1 MITVA
6 TEKKLFEEQKITID
20 SKGVT
25 YYLLDVENNN
35 VVDECTGLLE
45 GYEDIYVF
53 DIFKEARTL
62 QAYTTIPLTIVVEP
76 QEVKDVLII
85 ELPTF
90 TYGAITNKTLSFS
103 DYIKTVE
110 DICFNAKQST
120 VCIVNNYALY
130 GPISTE
136 CAVNTLLRGH
146 RIAIM
151 LYEQS
156 FAVKFLK
163 ELYSGKQPSNNNV
176 ARVHD
181 KNLILFQEVSYDI
194 VENVSMLINPEYIDV
209 VKRVIDSYQIK
220 YLEDSTLEEYT
231 QFAEHSKVSAIRKA
245 EEIIIQE
252 QKNLEKMFEA
262 IATSQG
268 IYQSVS
274 KQLMLLKSIEPNLEE
289 FKNVYKS
296 IHMFPEVKSLIVR
309 YPILDIETNVLT
321 AIDPRYN
328 SKHVIGRYTVSI
340 DVNTGKITFVNHW
353 GRLFDALGLHIFGN
367 GAPCLGNISSEL
379 PALIKKGDLEN
390 SIAYILSFMTTANVN
405 DTFGNRIAGYPL
417 YPYQKVEDINVAGLK
432 DKMRQIGTSSRNKV
446 GIYDMITTK
455 FLQSLFENKE
465 NITPLDVVW
474 GEEL

>member
-35 VVDECTGLLE
+35 VVNECTGLLE

-53 DIFKEARTL
+53 DIFKEAKTL
-62 QAYTTIPLTIVVEP
+62 QTYTTIPLTIVIEP
-76 QEVKDVLII
+76 QEVKDVLVI

-90 TYGAITNKTLSFS
+90 TYGVITNKTLPFNE
-103 DYIKTVE
+103 YIKTVE

-120 VCIVNNYALY
+120 VCIVNKRTLY
-130 GPISTE
+130 GNISTE
-136 CAVNTLLRGH
+136 AASTLLQRS
-146 RIAIM
+146 RITIG

-156 FAVKFLK
+156 FAVKLLK
-163 ELYSGKQPSNNNV
+163 ELYGGKQPSNNNI

-181 KNLILFQEVSYDI
+181 KNLILFQEVSHDI
-194 VENVSMLINPEYIDV
+194 AENVSMFINHEYIDV
-209 VKRVIDSYQIK
+209 VKRVVDSYQIK

-231 QFAEHSKVSAIRKA
+231 RFAEHSKVSAIRKA

-262 IATSQG
+262 IAASQG

-274 KQLMLLKSIEPNLEE
+274 KQLMLLKSIESNLEE
-289 FKNVYKS
+289 FKNVYES
-296 IHMFPEVKSLIVR
+296 IHMFPEVKSLRVR

-340 DVNTGKITFVNHW
+340 DVNTGKVTFVNHW
-353 GRLFDALGLHIFGN
+353 GELFDALGLHIFRN
-367 GAPCLGNISSEL
+367 GEPCLGNISSEL

-405 DTFGNRIAGYPL
+405 DMFGNRIAGYPL
-417 YPYQKVEDINVAGLK
+417 YPYQKVEDIDVTGLK
-432 DKMRQIGTSSRNKV
+432 DKIRQIDPNARNKT
-446 GIYDMITTK
+446 GLYDMLTTS
-455 FLQSLFENKE
+455 FLQSLFKNKE